1 MSKLD
6 GDMKRILVVDDK
18 PNVRTSL
25 RIGLRRQGY
34 EVDVADDATK
44 ALHKVAQK
52 SYDVLL
58 SDVRMPDI
66 DGFVLAAK
74 VAESQPN
81 IRIVLMSAYD
91 FKDFQD
97 QHQKLD
103 GVPKISKPFEMEQ
116 LVSVLENVLAGES

>member
-1 MSKLD
+1 
-6 GDMKRILVVDDK
+6 MKRILVVDDK

-25 RIGLRRQGY
+25 RIGLKRQGY

-52 SYDVLL
+52 NYDVLL
-58 SDVRMPDI
+58 SDVRMPEI
-66 DGFVLAAK
+66 DGFVLASK

-91 FKDFQD
+91 FNDFQS
-97 QHQKLD
+97 QHQDLN

-116 LVSVLENVLAGES
+116 LVSILEDVLAAEPDS